1 MYSYGETWG
10 RLEREDETWSRK
22 EEGVKEHEEGQ
33 GTLRA
38 IFSGQMGIY
47 NHRIFAKH
55 THLRKKSKWKH
66 GAKNG
71 FHLREL
77 AAGQR
82 SPLGTPKLLSCSP
95 QTECKTLLL
104 KTTHMYL
111 AKNKEVELVP
121 SRLLTIVHDTGRH
134 SAYN

>member
-10 RLEREDETWSRK
+10 RLEQEDETWSRK

-77 AAGQR
+77 LAKVA
-82 SPLGTPKLLSCSP
+82 PLALSNFSGYYQLLS
-95 QTECKTLLL
+95 T
-104 KTTHMYL
+104 
-111 AKNKEVELVP
+111 N
-121 SRLLTIVHDTGRH
+121 
-134 SAYN
+134 